1 MQGEDEMK
9 KLLITII
16 CLIALI
22 MPSRLVMAEN
32 LAIQTD
38 IDVIVKYAE
47 ENPDNSVELG
57 SGHPIIL
64 QDGTEV
70 TFMTDREED
79 QDIRAAVI
87 LITEGEQGYGYVLE
101 STEPYGNSRYA
112 LYVLFY
118 REGKEAVP
126 EGTVI
131 MSITQPDGCDGAE
144 VYRFSGG
151 SDRPVRVEVQI
162 SGSRCS
168 AALTESGYLA
178 WVDPKQQE
186 EDTEGGKDQEED
198 KETGNTGAEEDA
210 ADPET
215 AEDSGHTEDA
225 GTSSGQTEK
234 QETGQTTSEQAE
246 EVQTGD
252 RTDVRFWIVLGAAA
266 AVMFLG
272 VRRKSDR
279 PMIR

>member
-1 MQGEDEMK
+1 MK
-9 KLLITII
+9 KLLIIMI
-16 CLIALI
+16 CTAALLL
-22 MPSRLVMAEN
+22 PSTAVQAKDMS
-32 LAIQTD
+32 IQAD
-38 IDVIVKYAE
+38 INVVVKYAE
-47 ENPDNSVELG
+47 EDPDNSVELG
-57 SGHPIIL
+57 SSEPVVL
-64 QDGTEV
+64 EDGTEV

-87 LITEGEQGYGYVLE
+87 LITEGEPGYEDVLE

-234 QETGQTTSEQAE
+234 QETGQTTSEKAE

-266 AVMFLG
+266 AVMIFG
-272 VRRKSDR
+272 IRRKSDR